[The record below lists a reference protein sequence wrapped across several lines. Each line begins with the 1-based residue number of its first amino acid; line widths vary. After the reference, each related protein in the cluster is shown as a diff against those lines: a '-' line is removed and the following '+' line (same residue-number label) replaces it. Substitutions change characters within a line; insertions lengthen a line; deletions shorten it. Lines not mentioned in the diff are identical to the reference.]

1 MAKKSASRVQL
12 EVKYRELRKKL
23 VGQIEKVSKSAYA
36 KDIEKA
42 KAYIEP
48 RIPAVSKIKTKRNLE
63 MAIRETEA
71 ALKNKTFVISERK
84 RMRKEATQR
93 LNEVFG
99 TDYFKNYRQASK
111 FYDFMEKIREHSQ
124 DIIYDSD
131 KAADIFLEHS
141 TESAE
146 KIIKR
151 YEEYESE
158 FRKRS
163 PKRVSF

>member
-12 EVKYRELRKKL
+12 EVKYRELRIKL

-36 KDIEKA
+36 KDVEKA

-48 RIPAVSKIKTKRNLE
+48 RIPNVSKIKTKRNLE
-63 MAIRETEA
+63 MAIREAEA
-71 ALKNKTFVISERK
+71 ALKNKTFVIAERK
-84 RMRKEATQR
+84 RARKKAVEM
-93 LNEVFG
+93 LNETFR

-111 FYDFMEKIREHSQ
+111 FYEFMEKVREHSQ

-141 TESAE
+141 SESAE
-146 KIIKR
+146 KIIER
-151 YEEYESE
+151 YREYESE
-158 FRKRS
+158 FRRRS

>member
-1 MAKKSASRVQL
+1 MAKKSASRIQL

-36 KDIEKA
+36 KDVEKA

-48 RIPAVSKIKTKRNLE
+48 RIPSVSKIGTKRNLE
-63 MAIRETEA
+63 MAIREAEA

-84 RMRKEATQR
+84 RMRKKAVER
-93 LNEVFG
+93 LNETFG

-111 FYDFMEKIREHSQ
+111 FYEFMELVRTHSE

-131 KAADIFLEHS
+131 KAADIYLEHS
-141 TESAE
+141 GESAQ
-146 KIIKR
+146 KIMER
-151 YEEYESE
+151 YREYESE

>member
-1 MAKKSASRVQL
+1 MAMRSASRVQL

-48 RIPAVSKIKTKRNLE
+48 RIPTVSKIKTKRNLE
-63 MAIRETEA
+63 MAIREAEA

-84 RMRKEATQR
+84 RARKKAVEL
-93 LNEVFG
+93 LNETFG

-111 FYDFMEKIREHSQ
+111 FYDFMEKVREHSQ

-141 TESAE
+141 SESAE
-146 KIIKR
+146 KIIER
-151 YEEYESE
+151 YREYESE
-158 FRKRS
+158 FRRRS

>member
-36 KDIEKA
+36 KDVKKA

-63 MAIRETEA
+63 MAIREAEA
-71 ALKNKTFVISERK
+71 ALKNKTFVIAERK
-84 RMRKEATQR
+84 RARKKAVEM
-93 LNEVFG
+93 LNKTFG
-99 TDYFKNYRQASK
+99 TNYFKNYKQASK
-111 FYDFMEKIREHSQ
+111 FYDFMEKVKEHSQ

-131 KAADIFLEHS
+131 KAADIFIEHS
-141 TESAE
+141 SESAE
-146 KIIKR
+146 KIIER
-151 YEEYESE
+151 YKEYESE
-158 FRKRS
+158 FSKRS

>member
-48 RIPAVSKIKTKRNLE
+48 RIPSVSKIGSKRNLE
-63 MAIRETEA
+63 MAIREAEA

-84 RMRKEATQR
+84 RMRKKAVER
-93 LNEVFG
+93 LNETFG

-111 FYDFMEKIREHSQ
+111 FYDFMEKVREHSQ

-131 KAADIFLEHS
+131 KAVDIFIEHS

-146 KIIKR
+146 KITKR
-151 YEEYESE
+151 YREYESE
-158 FRKRS
+158 FHKRS

>member
-36 KDIEKA
+36 KDVEKA

-48 RIPAVSKIKTKRNLE
+48 RIPSVSKIKTKRNLK
-63 MAIRETEA
+63 MAIREAEA
-71 ALKNKTFVISERK
+71 ALKNKTFVIAERK
-84 RMRKEATQR
+84 RMRKKAVEL
-93 LNEVFG
+93 LNETFG

-111 FYDFMEKIREHSQ
+111 FYEFMEKVREHSQ

-141 TESAE
+141 NEKPE
-146 KIIKR
+146 KIIER
-151 YEEYESE
+151 YREFEAE

>member
-1 MAKKSASRVQL
+1 MAKKSASRIQL

-36 KDIEKA
+36 KDVEKA

-48 RIPAVSKIKTKRNLE
+48 RIPTVSKIKTKRNLE
-63 MAIRETEA
+63 MAIREAEA
-71 ALKNKTFVISERK
+71 ALKNKTFVINERK
-84 RMRKEATQR
+84 RARKKAVEM
-93 LNEVFG
+93 LNETFG

-111 FYDFMEKIREHSQ
+111 FYEFMEKVREHSQ

-141 TESAE
+141 SESAE
-146 KIIKR
+146 KIIER
-151 YEEYESE
+151 YREYESE

>member
-23 VGQIEKVSKSAYA
+23 VGQINRVSKSAYA
-36 KDIEKA
+36 KDIKKA

-63 MAIRETEA
+63 MAIREAEA
-71 ALKNKTFVISERK
+71 ALKNKTFVIAERK
-84 RMRKEATQR
+84 RMRKKAVEI
-93 LNEVFG
+93 LNETFG

-111 FYDFMEKIREHSQ
+111 FYDFMEKVREHSQ

-131 KAADIFLEHS
+131 KAADIFIEHS
-141 TESAE
+141 TESPE
-146 KIIKR
+146 KIIER
-151 YEEYESE
+151 YREFESE
-158 FRKRS
+158 FRTRS

>member
-23 VGQIEKVSKSAYA
+23 MGQIEKVSKSAYS
-36 KDIEKA
+36 KDVEKA

-48 RIPAVSKIKTKRNLE
+48 RIPSVSKIKTKRNLE
-63 MAIRETEA
+63 MAIREAEA

-84 RMRKEATQR
+84 RARKKAVKM
-93 LNEVFG
+93 LNETFG

-111 FYDFMEKIREHSQ
+111 FYDFMEKVREHSQ

-146 KIIKR
+146 KIIER
-151 YEEYESE
+151 YREYESE

>member
-36 KDIEKA
+36 KDVEKA

-48 RIPAVSKIKTKRNLE
+48 RIPTVSKIKTKRNLE

-71 ALKNKTFVISERK
+71 ALKNKTFVIAERK
-84 RMRKEATQR
+84 RMRKKDIER
-93 LNEVFG
+93 LNETFG
-99 TDYFKNYRQASK
+99 TDYFKNHRQASK
-111 FYDFMEKIREHSQ
+111 LYDFMEKVREHSQ

-131 KAADIFLEHS
+131 KAVDIFLEHS
-141 TESAE
+141 DEKTE
-146 KIIKR
+146 KIIER
-151 YEEYESE
+151 YREFESE
-158 FRKRS
+158 FHKRS

>member
-36 KDIEKA
+36 KDVEKA

-48 RIPAVSKIKTKRNLE
+48 RIPTVSKIKTKRNLE
-63 MAIRETEA
+63 MAIHEAEA

-84 RMRKEATQR
+84 RMRKKAVER
-93 LNEVFG
+93 LNETFG

-111 FYDFMEKIREHSQ
+111 FYEFMEKVREHSQ

-131 KAADIFLEHS
+131 KAVDIFLEHS
-141 TESAE
+141 DEKPE
-146 KIIKR
+146 KIIER
-151 YEEYESE
+151 YREFESE
-158 FRKRS
+158 FRKKS

>member
-36 KDIEKA
+36 KDVEKA

-48 RIPAVSKIKTKRNLE
+48 RIPTVSKIKTKRNLE
-63 MAIRETEA
+63 MAIREAEA

-84 RMRKEATQR
+84 RMRKKAVEM
-93 LNEVFG
+93 LNETFG

-111 FYDFMEKIREHSQ
+111 FYKFLAKVREHSH

-131 KAADIFLEHS
+131 KAVDIFLEHS
-141 TESAE
+141 DEKPE
-146 KIIKR
+146 KIIER
-151 YEEYESE
+151 YREFESE

>member
-36 KDIEKA
+36 KDVEKA

-48 RIPAVSKIKTKRNLE
+48 RIPTVSKIKTKRNLE
-63 MAIRETEA
+63 MAIREAEA
-71 ALKNKTFVISERK
+71 TLKNKTFVIAERK
-84 RMRKEATQR
+84 RMRKKAVEM
-93 LNEVFG
+93 LNETFG

-111 FYDFMEKIREHSQ
+111 FYEFLAKVREHSQ

-131 KAADIFLEHS
+131 KAVDIFLEHS
-141 TESAE
+141 DEKPE
-146 KIIKR
+146 KIIER
-151 YEEYESE
+151 YREFESE

>member
-36 KDIEKA
+36 KDVEKA

-48 RIPAVSKIKTKRNLE
+48 RIPTVSKIKTKRNLE
-63 MAIRETEA
+63 MSIREAEA
-71 ALKNKTFVISERK
+71 ALKNKTFVIAERK
-84 RMRKEATQR
+84 RARKKAVKM
-93 LNEVFG
+93 LNETFG
-99 TDYFKNYRQASK
+99 TDYFNNYRQASK
-111 FYDFMEKIREHSQ
+111 FYDFMEKVREHSQ

-146 KIIKR
+146 KIIER
-151 YEEYESE
+151 YREYESE

>member
-23 VGQIEKVSKSAYA
+23 VSQIEKVSKSAYA
-36 KDIEKA
+36 KDVEKA

-48 RIPAVSKIKTKRNLE
+48 RIPTVSKIKTKRNLE
-63 MAIRETEA
+63 MAIREAEA
-71 ALKNKTFVISERK
+71 ALKNKTFVIAERK
-84 RMRKEATQR
+84 RMRKKAVEL
-93 LNEVFG
+93 LNETFG
-99 TDYFKNYRQASK
+99 TDYFNNYRQALK
-111 FYDFMEKIREHSQ
+111 FYEFMEKVREHSQ

-131 KAADIFLEHS
+131 KAVDIFLEHS
-141 TESAE
+141 DEKPE
-146 KIIKR
+146 KIIER
-151 YEEYESE
+151 YREFESE

>member
-1 MAKKSASRVQL
+1 MAKKSASRTQL

-48 RIPAVSKIKTKRNLE
+48 RIPSVSKIGSKRNLE
-63 MAIRETEA
+63 MAIREVEA
-71 ALKNKTFVISERK
+71 ALKNKTFVIAERK
-84 RMRKEATQR
+84 RMRKKAVEL
-93 LNEVFG
+93 LNETFG
-99 TDYFKNYRQASK
+99 TNDFKNYRQVSK
-111 FYDFMEKIREHSQ
+111 FYEFMEKVREHSQ

-131 KAADIFLEHS
+131 KAVDIFLDHS
-141 TESAE
+141 DEKPE

-151 YEEYESE
+151 YREFESE

>member
-36 KDIEKA
+36 KDVEKA

-48 RIPAVSKIKTKRNLE
+48 RIPTVSKIKTKRNLE

-84 RMRKEATQR
+84 RMRKKAIER
-93 LNEVFG
+93 LNETFG

-111 FYDFMEKIREHSQ
+111 FYDFMEKVREHSQ

-141 TESAE
+141 TESVE
-146 KIIKR
+146 KIIER
-151 YEEYESE
+151 YREYESE
-158 FRKRS
+158 FCKRS

>member
-12 EVKYRELRKKL
+12 EVKYRELRNKL
-23 VGQIEKVSKSAYA
+23 VGQINKVSKSAYS
-36 KDIEKA
+36 KDVEKA

-48 RIPAVSKIKTKRNLE
+48 RIPSVSKIGSKRNLE
-63 MAIRETEA
+63 MAIREAEA

-84 RMRKEATQR
+84 RARKKAVEM
-93 LNEVFG
+93 LNETFG

-111 FYDFMEKIREHSQ
+111 FYDFMEKVREHSQ

-141 TESAE
+141 TESSE
-146 KIIKR
+146 KIIER
-151 YEEYESE
+151 YREYESE

>member
-23 VGQIEKVSKSAYA
+23 VGQIKKVSKSAYA
-36 KDIEKA
+36 KDVEKA

-48 RIPAVSKIKTKRNLE
+48 RIPTVSKIKTKRNLE
-63 MAIRETEA
+63 MAIREAEA

-84 RMRKEATQR
+84 RARKKAVEM
-93 LNEVFG
+93 LNETFG
-99 TDYFKNYRQASK
+99 TDYFKNYKQASK
-111 FYDFMEKIREHSQ
+111 FYDFMEKVRVHSQ

-141 TESAE
+141 SKSVE
-146 KIIKR
+146 KIIER
-151 YEEYESE
+151 YIEYESE

>member
-23 VGQIEKVSKSAYA
+23 VGQIEKISKSAYA
-36 KDIEKA
+36 KDVEKA

-48 RIPAVSKIKTKRNLE
+48 RIPAVSKIKSKRNLE
-63 MAIRETEA
+63 MAIREAEA
-71 ALKNKTFVISERK
+71 ALKNKTFVIAERK
-84 RMRKEATQR
+84 RMRKKAVEI
-93 LNEVFG
+93 LNETFG

-111 FYDFMEKIREHSQ
+111 FYDFMEKVREHSQ

-131 KAADIFLEHS
+131 KAADIFIEHS
-141 TESAE
+141 TESPE
-146 KIIKR
+146 KIIER
-151 YEEYESE
+151 YREFESE
-158 FRKRS
+158 FRTRS

>member
-1 MAKKSASRVQL
+1 MAKKSVSRIQL

-36 KDIEKA
+36 RDVEKA

-48 RIPAVSKIKTKRNLE
+48 RIPSVSNIGSKRNLE
-63 MAIRETEA
+63 MAIREAEA
-71 ALKNKTFVISERK
+71 ALKNKTFVIAERK
-84 RMRKEATQR
+84 RARKKAIER
-93 LNEVFG
+93 LNETFG
-99 TDYFKNYRQASK
+99 TNYFKNYRQASK
-111 FYDFMEKIREHSQ
+111 FYEFMEKVREHSQ

-131 KAADIFLEHS
+131 KAVDIFLERS
-141 TESAE
+141 DEKPE
-146 KIIKR
+146 KIIER
-151 YEEYESE
+151 YRDFESE

>member
-1 MAKKSASRVQL
+1 MAKKSASRIQL

-23 VGQIEKVSKSAYA
+23 VGQIKKVSKSAYA
-36 KDIEKA
+36 KDVEKA

-48 RIPAVSKIKTKRNLE
+48 RVPTVSKIKTKRNLE
-63 MAIRETEA
+63 MAIREAEA
-71 ALKNKTFVISERK
+71 ALKNKTFVIAERK
-84 RMRKEATQR
+84 RMRKKAVER
-93 LNEVFG
+93 LNETFG
-99 TDYFKNYRQASK
+99 TDYFKNYRQATK
-111 FYDFMEKIREHSQ
+111 FYKFMEKVREHSQ

-141 TESAE
+141 DEKPE
-146 KIIKR
+146 KIIER
-151 YEEYESE
+151 YKEFEAE

>member
-23 VGQIEKVSKSAYA
+23 VGHIEKVSKSAYSR
-36 KDIEKA
+36 DVEKA

-48 RIPAVSKIKTKRNLE
+48 RIPTVSKIKTKRNLE
-63 MAIRETEA
+63 MAIREAEA
-71 ALKNKTFVISERK
+71 ALKNKTFVIAERK
-84 RMRKEATQR
+84 RARKKAVEM
-93 LNEVFG
+93 LNETFG

-111 FYDFMEKIREHSQ
+111 FYEFMEKVREHSQ

-141 TESAE
+141 SESAE

-151 YEEYESE
+151 YREYESE